1 MSDEKSLE
9 RQMANTKISEQ
20 ELIGI
25 DKIVF
30 RNRHITANAIKQR
43 QNLRVSS
50 RTVQKYLNILGWRKV
65 RTKYCQVVS
74 PKNRIERFFFAKV
87 ILEFEDQFLDSIFID
102 ESTVQMNKNA
112 STIWY
117 KVISGETRLGLIGKY
132 KHAASV
138 HILGGISRKG
148 PTSLVIF
155 QGTLDSKKFQRLAH
169 QFLVPFI
176 RSNYPEHHRLHMDNA
191 PAHTA
196 IKTRVFIN
204 ENNINHYKTPAQ
216 SPDLMPIELVWH
228 DLKVYLSE
236 AVKPN
241 NTEEMIDGIEKFW
254 KDIVTVEYC
263 NTKIN
268 HLNRVMKTII
278 SLNGLPT
285 GM

>member
-1 MSDEKSLE
+1 M
-9 RQMANTKISEQ
+9 
-20 ELIGI
+20 
-25 DKIVF
+25 
-30 RNRHITANAIKQR
+30 
-43 QNLRVSS
+43 
-50 RTVQKYLNILGWRKV
+50 
-65 RTKYCQVVS
+65 
-74 PKNRIERFFFAKV
+74 
-87 ILEFEDQFLDSIFID
+87 
-102 ESTVQMNKNA
+102 
-112 STIWY
+112 
-117 KVISGETRLGLIGKY
+117 
-132 KHAASV
+132 
-138 HILGGISRKG
+138 GISRKG

-191 PAHTA
+191 PAYTA
-196 IKTRVFIN
+196 IKTRVSIN
-204 ENNINHYKTPAQ
+204 ENNRNHYKTPAQ